1 MKNINLYFQHTLLYV
16 VLLSATLVYAQKSIA
31 IKGKIVASESMET
44 LPYAT
49 VSFVDA
55 ANGDKVVNGG
65 LTDEVG
71 NFSIKVKSGKY
82 KIIIDY
88 IGFESSVIAS
98 KIYSESANIGNIQ
111 MESKSTELEGVDVV
125 SQMAEME
132 IRLDKRIYNVSQSLV
147 TKGGT
152 VSDVLE
158 NVPSVSVDIDGNI
171 ELRGNTNVRILIDG
185 KPSGLAS
192 VGGVEAL
199 SKLPAE
205 TIQKVE
211 VITSPSARY
220 QAEGSTGIINI
231 VTTKQFLK
239 GLNGV
244 FSTSAGRND
253 SYGGTANINYKKG
266 KFNFF
271 TNSGYRDNTNLGGAY
286 QKNTYVSNS
295 LIDQFIEER
304 SFDRRREGFNIN
316 FGTDINLGKKT
327 SFSLIYTNT
336 HRDGIDVTVN
346 SQTQFL
352 SDNTQIKSTRN
363 EDEVDLD
370 MNDQVSFN
378 FEHKFNDAGHLL
390 TVNLQ
395 KEWNEELETASLQ
408 SFDDTGNASEPFEK
422 NITDDQQNREL
433 AQIDYVYPIDENTQ
447 FEAGYRGNINNQVID
462 FEVLIEDASKNL
474 IRNTDLSNTLNYS
487 EEVHAFYSQFG
498 KKYGDFSILAGL
510 RLEDTR
516 VGVYQLSGDYEN
528 GEKNYRDLFPTLNLG
543 LVINPTTSVTLGYN
557 RRITRPNSW
566 FLNPFQSRSSRTSF
580 FQGNPEVNPSY
591 SNGVDIGYIKQ
602 FKKFTLNSSLYY
614 RHSTESISRVAVTSG
629 ETVLVNGIET
639 DVIKRFPVNLG
650 TTNEYGVEFN
660 SSIRAI
666 RGMRTNLSVNFF
678 KREEN
683 GTYEGVRYDT
693 ESVSWTGS
701 LSNSYTFPYKIRS
714 QISMRYRGPN
724 KSSFGTSKGFLYSN
738 LALSKD
744 VLNEKATLNLRFNDL
759 FNTIKYRYTTET
771 DFVTID
777 GDYQRRK
784 PTFTLT
790 FTYRFRQ
797 EEARQSRR
805 RTGGYDSG
813 SDGGGFEF

>member
-1 MKNINLYFQHTLLYV
+1 LYFQHAFLWMFLLT
-16 VLLSATLVYAQKSIA
+16 ATMVYAQKSI
-31 IKGKIVASESMET
+31 ILEGKVIASESMET

-49 VSFVDA
+49 ISVVD
-55 ANGDKVVNGG
+55 GDDKIVDGG
-65 LTDEVG
+65 LTDETG
-71 NFSIKVKSGKY
+71 GFSIKIKSGEY
-82 KIIIDY
+82 KININY
-88 IGFESSVIAS
+88 TGFESNVIAARLYS
-98 KIYSESANIGNIQ
+98 KSVDLGEIQ
-111 MESKSTELEGVDVV
+111 MKSKSTELEGVDVV
-125 SQMAEME
+125 SQMAELE
-132 IRLDKRIYNVSQSLV
+132 IRLDKRVYNVSQSLV

-152 VSDVLE
+152 VTDVLE

-244 FSTSAGRND
+244 FSASAGRNE

-266 KFNFF
+266 SFNFF

-336 HRDGIDVTVN
+336 KRDGVDVTIN

-352 SDNTQIKSTRN
+352 NDNNQIESTRN
-363 EDEVDLD
+363 EDEVDFD
-370 MNDQVSFN
+370 NNDQVSFN
-378 FEHKFNDAGHLL
+378 FEHKFNDSGHLL
-390 TVNLQ
+390 TINLQ
-395 KEWNEELETASLQ
+395 KEWDEELETASLQ
-408 SFDDTGNASEPFEK
+408 SFDDTGIASEPFEK

-433 AQIDYVYPIDENTQ
+433 AQIDYVYPINENTQ
-447 FEAGYRGNINNQVID
+447 FEAGYRGSINNQVID

-474 IRNTDLSNTLNYS
+474 IRNTDLSNTLNYD
-487 EEVHAFYSQFG
+487 EEVHAFYTQYG

-591 SNGVDIGYIKQ
+591 SNGVDIGYLKQ

-614 RHSTESISRVAVTSG
+614 RHSTESISRVAVSSG

-650 TTNEYGVEFN
+650 TTNEYGIELN
-660 SSIRAI
+660 SSIRSII

-678 KREEN
+678 KREEK
-683 GTYEGVRYDT
+683 GSYEDVRYDS
-693 ESVSWTGS
+693 ESISWSGT
-701 LSNSYTFPYKIRS
+701 LSNSYTLPYKVRS

-724 KSSFGTSKGFLYSN
+724 KSSFGTSKGFLYSD
-738 LALSKD
+738 LALSKE

-759 FNTIKYRYTTET
+759 FNTVKYRYTTET
-771 DFVTID
+771 DFVNID
-777 GDYQRRK
+777 GEYQRRK

-797 EEARQSRR
+797 EESRQNRR
-805 RTGGYDSG
+805 RAGNYGSG
-813 SDGGGFEF
+813 NDDGGFEF

>member
-1 MKNINLYFQHTLLYV
+1 MFLL
-16 VLLSATLVYAQKSIA
+16 ATAVVYAQKPITL
-31 IKGKIVASESMET
+31 KGKVVASGSMET

-55 ANGDKVVNGG
+55 SDGDKLVNGG
-65 LTDEVG
+65 LTDETG
-71 NFSIKVKSGKY
+71 SFSIKLKSGKY
-82 KIIIDY
+82 KIVIDY
-88 IGFESSVIAS
+88 IGFESNVIAARLYS
-98 KIYSESANIGNIQ
+98 KSVDLGEIQ
-111 MESKSTELEGVDVV
+111 MKSKSTELEGVDVV
-125 SQMAEME
+125 SQMAELE
-132 IRLDKRIYNVSQSLV
+132 IRLDKRVYNVSQSLV

-239 GLNGV
+239 GLNGI
-244 FSTSAGRND
+244 FSASAGKND
-253 SYGGTANINYKKG
+253 SYSGTANINYKKG
-266 KFNFF
+266 NFNFF

-286 QKNTYVSNS
+286 QKNIYVSNS

-336 HRDGIDVTVN
+336 KRDGVDITVN

-352 SDNTQIKSTRN
+352 NDNNQIESTRN
-363 EDEVDLD
+363 EDEVDFD
-370 MNDQVSFN
+370 NNDQVSFN
-378 FEHKFNDAGHLL
+378 FEHKFNDSGHLL
-390 TVNLQ
+390 TINLQ
-395 KEWNEELETASLQ
+395 KEWDEELETASLQ
-408 SFDDTGNASEPFEK
+408 SFDDTGIASEPFEK

-433 AQIDYVYPIDENTQ
+433 AQIDYVYPIDEKTQ

-474 IRNTDLSNTLNYS
+474 IRNTDLSNTLNYN
-487 EEVHAFYSQFG
+487 EEVHALYTQFG

-510 RLEDTR
+510 RVEDTR

-528 GEKNYRDLFPTLNLG
+528 GDKNYRDLFPTLNLG

-557 RRITRPNSW
+557 RRISRPNSW
-566 FLNPFQSRSSRTSF
+566 LLNPFQSRSSRTSF

-591 SNGVDIGYIKQ
+591 SNGVDIGYLKQ

-650 TTNEYGVEFN
+650 TTNQYGIELN

-683 GTYEGVRYDT
+683 GAYEGVRYDS

-701 LSNSYTFPYKIRS
+701 LSNSYTLPYKIRS

-738 LALSKD
+738 LALSRD
-744 VLNEKATLNLRFNDL
+744 VLNDKATLNLRFNDL

-777 GDYQRRK
+777 GEYQRRK

-797 EEARQSRR
+797 EQARKSRR
-805 RTGGYDSG
+805 RAGNYG
-813 SDGGGFEF
+813 SENEGGGFEF